1 MKSLFNFSAILLL
14 FLIGVSC
21 SNNDNDN
28 NPTPMPVIVTF
39 NATLSGTSE
48 VPANTST
55 ATGTATGSYNKTTK
69 ILTVNV
75 TYSGITP
82 TMGHIHVGAVGV
94 SGPVVFPFTS
104 LMSPISYT
112 SPALNATQEADLLAN
127 NYYVNLHTEAFPAG
141 EIRGQL
147 TTANPGGSSGGGGGG
162 GGVY

>member
-14 FLIGVSC
+14 LFIGVSC
-21 SNNDNDN
+21 SNDDD
-28 NPTPMPVIVTF
+28 NPTPPSTPVIVTF
-39 NATLSGTSE
+39 NATLNGTSE

-82 TMGHIHVGAVGV
+82 SIGHIHVGAVGV
-94 SGPVVFPFTS
+94 SGPVVFPFTD

-112 SPALNATQEADLLAN
+112 SPAL
-127 NYYVNLHTEAFPAG
+127 
-141 EIRGQL
+141 
-147 TTANPGGSSGGGGGG
+147 TAARIASLSGIKN
-162 GGVY
+162 V